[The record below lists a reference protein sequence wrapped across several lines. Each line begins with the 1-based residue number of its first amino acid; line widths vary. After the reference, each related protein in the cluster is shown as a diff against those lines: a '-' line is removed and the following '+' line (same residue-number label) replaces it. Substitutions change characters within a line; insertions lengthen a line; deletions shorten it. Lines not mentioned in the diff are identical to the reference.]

1 MNMRRGAWAA
11 QRPLTTVGLR
21 PPSVR
26 GEQLPP
32 ALPAPGGPLA
42 ASQGVN

>member
-11 QRPLTTVGLR
+11 QRPLT
-21 PPSVR
+21 

-32 ALPAPGGPLA
+32 SPACTGGPLA
-42 ASQGVN
+42 ASQEVN